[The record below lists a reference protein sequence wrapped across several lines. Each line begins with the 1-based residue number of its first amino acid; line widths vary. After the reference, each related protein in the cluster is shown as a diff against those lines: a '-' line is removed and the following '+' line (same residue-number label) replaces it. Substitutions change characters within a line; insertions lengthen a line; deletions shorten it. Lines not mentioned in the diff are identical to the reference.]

1 MNRSDP
7 PSTGKPS
14 FGSHPHEEPEIR
26 QEEDVPL
33 DGKDVEGERLM
44 KEVRNPKLE
53 VEPGAESDSDGAS

>member
-1 MNRSDP
+1 MNRTDP
-7 PSTGKPS
+7 QPAGKPAA
-14 FGSHPHEEPEIR
+14 GAHPREEPEIR

-53 VEPGAESDSDGAS
+53 VEPGAEPGSDGAS